1 MCFSNRVEPGDI
13 RRYAGGALLR
23 LLPVPRAELVL
34 LRVEVFL
41 TSRPDGGSFTQLV
54 PGVDAPRR
62 RQHRGQAGTDLR
74 RRGPAVLQVLVQDVW
89 RVGEEVPTDV
99 RRCRTRQLT

>member
-23 LLPVPRAELVL
+23 PLPVPRAELVL
-34 LRVEVFL
+34 LRVEAFL
-41 TSRPDGGSFTQLV
+41 TSRPDGGALTQLV

-62 RQHRGQAGTDLR
+62 RQNRGQHGTDLE
-74 RRGPAVLQVLVQDVW
+74 RRGPAMLQILMQDVW
-89 RVGEEVPTDV
+89 RVGEEVRPHV
-99 RRCRTRQLT
+99 RRGGPRQLT